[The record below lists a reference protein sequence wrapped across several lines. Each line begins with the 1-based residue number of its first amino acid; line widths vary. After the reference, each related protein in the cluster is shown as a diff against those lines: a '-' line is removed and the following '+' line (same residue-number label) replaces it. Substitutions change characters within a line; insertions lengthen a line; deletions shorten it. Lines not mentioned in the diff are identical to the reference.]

1 MKDSSFLDA
10 IASSFSLP
18 DLKFLQIYTLGE
30 GLIHETFKIQGKSK
44 AWVLQGFNLQVFQ
57 FPERIDAN
65 LRLLSELAENS
76 KLPFLLPLPVSNSSG
91 ETLVKVNEK
100 YYRLFEFVEG
110 QTIQQI
116 NDPKQAYLAGKAY
129 GDLANWAKEIKS
141 DELQDSIPNFHR
153 LDLRFSRFLEV
164 LKTKNELTS
173 SERELA
179 DFYTNQVDLIEKYRQ
194 LVQKLPFRLTHND
207 TKINNLIFS
216 QDFREVQ
223 AVIDLDTLMAGM
235 LLYDFGDLVRT
246 VACSEPETSRNW
258 ENIHLIPQNF
268 ELLLQGY
275 WEGVKDFALPAEI
288 HSLLLGGEVM
298 TIIMGLR
305 FFTDHLEG
313 NVYYRVEYP
322 EQNFHRAKNQQISL
336 QSQQVLRP
344 RLEEIWKKI
353 TGGIN

>member
-1 MKDSSFLDA
+1 MKDTMFLDA
-10 IASSFSLP
+10 IASNFSLP
-18 DLKFLQIYTLGE
+18 DPKFLQLSPLGE

-65 LRLLSELAENS
+65 LRLLSELAGKS
-76 KLPFLLPLPVSNSSG
+76 KLSFVLPLPVSNSEG
-91 ETLVKVNEK
+91 QTLLKVNEK

-116 NDPKQAYLAGKAY
+116 NDPNQAYLAGKAY
-129 GDLANWAKEIKS
+129 GDLANWAKEINPKA
-141 DELQDSIPNFHR
+141 LQDSILNFHR

-164 LKTKNELTS
+164 LKIKNELSS

-179 DFYTNQVDLIEKYRQ
+179 DFYANQVDLIAQYRE
-194 LVQKLPFRLTHND
+194 LVKKLPFRLTHND

-216 QDFREVQ
+216 QDLREVK
-223 AVIDLDTLMAGM
+223 AVIDLDTLMAGL

-246 VACSEPETSRNW
+246 VACSESETSRNW
-258 ENIHLIPQNF
+258 EAICLIPQNF

-275 WEGVKDFALPAEI
+275 WEGIKDFATQEEI
-288 HSLLLGGEVM
+288 ESLLLGGEVM

-322 EQNFHRAKNQQISL
+322 DQNFHRAKNQQIFL

-344 RLEEIWKKI
+344 RLEEIWRKI
-353 TGGIN
+353 TGEIK